1 MLTVVG
7 LFLMLHLVMF
17 LGVQTFKTTLMEGF
31 EKRAIVLPYLN
42 VFAFSWKEAFS
53 VSRLS
58 TVASIAAES

>member
-1 MLTVVG
+1 
-7 LFLMLHLVMF
+7 MF